1 MSAQREIIITSTKE
15 LIAFLRDNADE
26 NTIISV
32 VPDIS
37 LNETVEGGIS
47 DGQCV

>member
-1 MSAQREIIITSTKE
+1 MSAQEEVVITSTKE
-15 LIAFLRDNADE
+15 LIAFLRNNTDE

-32 VPDIS
+32 VPDVFS
-37 LNETVEGGIS
+37 NETVDGGIS